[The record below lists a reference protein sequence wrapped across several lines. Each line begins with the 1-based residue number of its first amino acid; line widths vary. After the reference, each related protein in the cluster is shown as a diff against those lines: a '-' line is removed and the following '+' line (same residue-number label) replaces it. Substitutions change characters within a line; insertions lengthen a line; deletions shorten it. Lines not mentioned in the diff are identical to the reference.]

1 MSKNNKVYSQ
11 LSLHDH
17 VLQRPNIYIGSIDN
31 EQINNFIYNPETN
44 TIIQS
49 LHNYNP
55 GLIKIISE
63 IIENSTDESVRNP
76 TTTTIKININNE
88 EVSVYNDGEE
98 GIEIIKRDNGQYL
111 PEFLFSELLTS
122 SNYIDNNTEELIGVN
137 GIGAKATNI
146 FSNYFN
152 IEILDKKNKKYY
164 NQSFENN
171 MKIKHEPIVNDIKPK
186 RSDKSYTKITFKPDL
201 KRFKLNEL
209 SEDIINIIHKKA
221 IDISL
226 TSKKDLNVYF
236 NDELIKIKNL
246 NDYINLYY
254 PNIDPSYKIVQEI
267 NNKWNIGIVYTPDC
281 DFQQISFI
289 NNAITIDGGTHVNY
303 ILNIITKHFT
313 NIIKNKCK
321 DAVIRPSYIS
331 DNLSLFVIANISNP
345 TFESQSKTKL
355 KSRITSQHV
364 SIPENILSQ
373 LSKLP
378 LVQNVIDTIIFKKQQ
393 ELKKTDGKKSRRVDV
408 NKYIPA
414 KKAGTAQSQKCR
426 LIITEGDSAKTFG
439 MYGIEVIG
447 SDYFGIYPIRGKMLN
462 TRDVGISKVLNNKE
476 ISDIKTILGIKHN
489 KVYNKDNISELNYG
503 GILILTD
510 QDLDGFHIKGLVM
523 NFVHT
528 FWRELLQIEGFFQTI
543 QTPIIKA
550 FKNNSKRGKISNPNT
565 TKIFYSMTEY
575 DKWSESIG
583 GNINQWTI
591 KYYKGLGTSTK
602 DEAKECFYDFENKR
616 LNFVWEPYRID
627 NEGNIINIS
636 NEPIN
641 EPAIESENLN
651 SPDSLSDSNN
661 SITDNQTVSDNKILS
676 DSITPKKRGKKKQ
689 KEFNNEISDEQ
700 LTISDEAFLLAFS
713 KDKINDRKT
722 WLENYDKNNIFEPI
736 DQKIPYSEFI
746 NKELIHFSNY
756 DNIRSIPSICDG
768 LKPSQRKILFTVLE
782 KNKGNKEIKVANLAS
797 IVSDRT
803 NYLHGEVSLNE
814 AIVKMAQQY
823 PGSNN
828 INYLKPQGNF
838 GTRRLGGE
846 DSSATRYLFTYLET
860 LTPFIFKQEDN
871 VILNYLEEEGKI
883 VEPEVY
889 YPIIPMCLVN
899 GTRGIGTGFSS
910 RVPMFNPI
918 DIIDNLNILISN
930 ELNNKNKILNEM
942 IPWYRGYEGEIIKKD
957 DNTYISNGR
966 YELINRRN
974 ENKIKITELPIEVW
988 TDKYYDDMK
997 NKEFIKYSERD
1008 ASPDNVSITFT
1019 VEPGIIQQLFKDDK
1033 ILEAFNLTN
1042 TIKLTNLVLYNNE
1055 GRLYKYNSQEDIL
1068 RDFYNIRKLK
1078 YKERQDKYIQILE
1091 NLLNILFYKIKFIN
1105 EYISRDIIIERKK
1118 KAEIIQQLIE
1128 RGYPKLSTDIN
1139 AIEKNN
1145 IIDDNDANKDEENI
1159 NSNKKVTYK
1168 TYSYIIDMKLFSLTE
1183 EKIEELEKQYE
1194 LKKAELEK
1202 YKNTHY
1208 LMLWKNELSELKEK
1222 YNKWIKTL

>member
-1 MSKNNKVYSQ
+1 MSNKIYSQ

-31 EQINNFIYNPETN
+31 EQINNFIYDPDTN
-44 TIIQS
+44 TIKQKVYS
-49 LHNYNP
+49 YNP

-76 TTTTIKININNE
+76 TTTIIKININNE
-88 EVSVYNDGEE
+88 EVSVYNNGEE

-122 SNYIDNNTEELIGVN
+122 SNYTDNNTEELIGVN

-146 FSNYFN
+146 FSKYFN

-186 RSDKSYTKITFKPDL
+186 KSDNSYTKITFKPDL
-201 KRFKLNEL
+201 ERFKLNEL
-209 SEDIINIIHKKA
+209 TSDIINIIHKKA

-226 TSKKDLNVYF
+226 TSKKNLNVYF
-236 NDELIKIKNL
+236 NDELIKIKSL
-246 NDYINLYY
+246 NDYVNLYY
-254 PNIDPSYKIVQEI
+254 PGIDPSYKIIQEI

-313 NIIKNKCK
+313 NIIKTKCK

-364 SIPENILSQ
+364 TIPDNVLNQ

-393 ELKKTDGKKSRRVDV
+393 ELKKTDGKKTRRVDV

-414 KKAGTAQSQKCR
+414 KKAGTLQSQKCR

-565 TKIFYSMTEY
+565 TKIFYSMSEY

-583 GNINQWTI
+583 PNINQWTI

-602 DEAKECFYDFENKR
+602 DEAKECFYDFESKR
-616 LNFVWEPYRID
+616 LNFVWEPYRIE
-627 NEGNIINIS
+627 NGEIVNINNIS
-636 NEPIN
+636 DNKDIN
-641 EPAIESENLN
+641 TETIESIE
-651 SPDSLSDSNN
+651 SPNQQIDSLTDSNESLSD
-661 SITDNQTVSDNKILS
+661 NKTLS
-676 DSITPKKRGKKKQ
+676 ESSPKKKGKRKQ
-689 KEFNNEISDEQ
+689 KEFNNEINED
-700 LTISDEAFLLAFS
+700 LMTISDEAFLLAFS

-722 WLENYDKNNIFEPI
+722 WLENYDKNNTFEPI

-768 LKPSQRKILFTVLE
+768 LKPSQRKILFTILE
-782 KNKGNKEIKVANLAS
+782 KKGNKEIKVANLAS

-846 DSSATRYLFTYLET
+846 DSSATRYLFTYLEA
-860 LTPFIFKQEDN
+860 LTPYIFKQEDN
-871 VILNYLEEEGKI
+871 VILNYLEEEGKF
-883 VEPEVY
+883 VEPDVY

-930 ELNNKNKILNEM
+930 ELNNKDKQLIDM
-942 IPWYRGYEGEIIKKD
+942 IPWYRGYNGEIIKKD

-966 YELINRRN
+966 YELINKKN
-974 ENKIKITELPIEVW
+974 ENKIKIYELPVEVW
-988 TDKYYDDMK
+988 TDKYYDEMK
-997 NKEFIKYSERD
+997 NKEFIRYSERD
-1008 ASPDNVSITFT
+1008 ASPDNISITFT
-1019 VEPGIIQQLFKDDK
+1019 VEPGLIQKLFKDNK
-1033 ILEAFNLTN
+1033 ILEFFNLTN

-1055 GRLYKYNSQEDIL
+1055 GKLYKYNSQYDIL
-1068 RDFYNIRKLK
+1068 RDFYDIRKLK
-1078 YKERQDKYIQILE
+1078 YKERQEKYIQILE

-1105 EYISRDIIIERKK
+1105 EYINRDIIIERKK
-1118 KAEIIQQLIE
+1118 KIEIIQQLID

-1145 IIDDNDANKDEENI
+1145 IIDDNDTNKEEDN
-1159 NSNKKVTYK
+1159 NVSNKKISYK
-1168 TYSYIIDMKLFSLTE
+1168 TYSYIIDMKLFNLTE
-1183 EKIEELEKQYE
+1183 EKIEELEKQYKQ
-1194 LKKAELEK
+1194 KKEVLDR
-1202 YKNTHY
+1202 YKITHY
-1208 LMLWKNELSELKEK
+1208 LILWKNELSELKEK